1 MDEKCHGHRLDLLNM
16 EGTEAIKKIKGCDYL
31 CQSTA
36 LSLSGISGLPISEEN
51 FLVFSCKTVYRK
63 APFALPLD
71 TDMSKEQQKEK
82 QVVVWQWAGGRVP
95 IPVCLLKIL
104 A

>member
-1 MDEKCHGHRLDLLNM
+1 MDEKCHGCRLDLLNM
-16 EGTEAIKKIKGCDYL
+16 EGAEAIKKIKGCDYL

-36 LSLSGISGLPISEEN
+36 FSLSGISGLHISEEN

-63 APFALPLD
+63 APFALPLHI
-71 TDMSKEQQKEK
+71 DMSKEQQKEK
-82 QVVVWQWAGGRVP
+82 QAVGWQWAGGRVSIP
-95 IPVCLLKIL
+95 IYLLKIL